1 MSTHSAHKTEKATEE
16 KTIGKGGLKQYL
28 LLALAIL
35 LLVVSVV
42 QAVQID
48 SIEDKVESGASGT
61 AASTLGTPGAGAPA
75 VAQRSTAPTMVGG
88 C

>member
-1 MSTHSAHKTEKATEE
+1 MSAHSTHKTEKATEE

-42 QAVQID
+42 QAVHISNIQ
-48 SIEDKVESGASGT
+48 DK
-61 AASTLGTPGAGAPA
+61 L
-75 VAQRSTAPTMVGG
+75 
-88 C
+88 

>member
-1 MSTHSAHKTEKATEE
+1 MSTHKTEKAAEE
-16 KTIGKGGLKQYL
+16 KTEGKGSIKQYL

-48 SIEDKVESGASGT
+48 NIGSKTESGSSGT

-75 VAQRSTAPTMVGG
+75 VAQRSAAPTMVGG